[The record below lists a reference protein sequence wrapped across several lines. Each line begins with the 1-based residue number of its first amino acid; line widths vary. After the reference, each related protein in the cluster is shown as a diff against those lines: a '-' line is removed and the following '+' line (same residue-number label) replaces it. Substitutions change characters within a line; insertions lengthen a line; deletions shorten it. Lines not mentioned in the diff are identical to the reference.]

1 MSDELAETDV
11 VTVFLRHDADVLLLC
26 RSEAVGSYSGRWS
39 GVAGHVE
46 EGDRTESGHPDGA
59 VRRETREETG
69 MVESDVTL
77 VDRGDRFSVEDRDL
91 GTRWVVRPYLF
102 DAATRAVEP
111 NYETADWEWVPPT
124 EILRRETVPALWTSY
139 DRVRPTVETVA
150 GDREHG
156 SAWLS
161 VRALETLR
169 DEAALAVER
178 GGEHDD
184 ESEAANGWTG
194 LTGTAR
200 ELRDARPSMPVVA
213 NRVNRAVTAASDER
227 TPRALERAAVAG
239 IERALAADTD
249 AAARAA
255 ARLAPRVATLSRSGT
270 VGEALRR
277 ADPERVLVAESRPGR
292 EGVGVAE
299 RLADGT
305 DADVTLTTD
314 AAFAGRLADAG
325 ALLLGA
331 DAVFPDGRVLNK
343 VGTRGAATVA
353 AHEEVDCFV
362 VAASDK
368 VLPAAEDGGD
378 STDERPQVDREE
390 RDPGELYGGDA
401 AVRVANPTFDLTPA
415 GVVDAVVTEDGVLEA
430 GDVEEL
436 AVRHRERT
444 RWEE

>member
-1 MSDELAETDV
+1 
-11 VTVFLRHDADVLLLC
+11 
-26 RSEAVGSYSGRWS
+26 
-39 GVAGHVE
+39 
-46 EGDRTESGHPDGA
+46 
-59 VRRETREETG
+59 
-69 MVESDVTL
+69 
-77 VDRGDRFSVEDRDL
+77 
-91 GTRWVVRPYLF
+91 
-102 DAATRAVEP
+102 
-111 NYETADWEWVPPT
+111 
-124 EILRRETVPALWTSY
+124 
-139 DRVRPTVETVA
+139 
-150 GDREHG
+150 
-156 SAWLS
+156 
-161 VRALETLR
+161 
-169 DEAALAVER
+169 
-178 GGEHDD
+178 
-184 ESEAANGWTG
+184 
-194 LTGTAR
+194 
-200 ELRDARPSMPVVA
+200 
-213 NRVNRAVTAASDER
+213 
-227 TPRALERAAVAG
+227 
-239 IERALAADTD
+239 
-249 AAARAA
+249 
-255 ARLAPRVATLSRSGT
+255 
-270 VGEALRR
+270 
-277 ADPERVLVAESRPGR
+277 VLVAESRPGR